1 MPSKSPEELQAIID
15 GMNAKIATLEA
26 KAQQTEVHYK
36 AEKKEL
42 EQDIH
47 LLRASAGNGMGAMGM
62 PMMGMGGM
70 PMGMG
75 GMGMGA
81 PMMGMGMPPMP
92 GQDQA
97 HMQMMQM
104 MMSMAHANPAM
115 MPQCMQMMQMML
127 GMCPQPAAGT
137 TPMPFAFSA
146 APAAPAPAPAPSA
159 ARVSSV
165 TSSSRPAASL
175 SVSAPGATLEG
186 GSTVAQLRALQA
198 EKDKLA
204 SRSVSASNRA
214 DSASKIASIK
224 ASALVK
230 QETAVELCILM
241 DCTGS
246 MGQYI
251 EQAKQ
256 KAAVIV
262 EQAREKYA
270 VDLRVAFVGY
280 RDFGDPV
287 RFEVKDFVAG
297 ESIDEVTQLLMR
309 CTATGGGDAPEDV
322 AGGLEKA
329 LHLSWSQSSSRIK
342 MIVHVA
348 DAPAHGSEYHDG
360 LGDNHNG
367 VQNPDPAEMMRQL
380 GDKKVAYY
388 FFKINDS
395 TDKMIAKLKEA
406 HKNSR
411 REFKVHELGSDAFK
425 FADIVLGSIASSVRA
440 AGIALPTP
448 SAPASPATSSSASAS
463 FSRSSASSSMAAG
476 GGGAS
481 ATFSPSHY

>member
-1 MPSKSPEELQAIID
+1 MPTKSPEELQAIID
-15 GMNAKIATLEA
+15 GMNQKIALLEA
-26 KAQQTEVHYK
+26 KTQQTEAQYK
-36 AEKKEL
+36 VEKKEL
-42 EQDIH
+42 EQEIH
-47 LLRASAGNGMGAMGM
+47 TLRATAGNGMGAMGM
-62 PMMGMGGM
+62 PMMGMG
-70 PMGMG
+70 
-75 GMGMGA
+75 
-81 PMMGMGMPPMP
+81 MPPMP

-97 HMQMMQM
+97 VSPQMQQMQMLMC
-104 MMSMAHANPAM
+104 MAQANPAM
-115 MPQCMQMMQMML
+115 MPQCMQMMQMMM
-127 GMCPQPAAGT
+127 GMGPQPATGT

-146 APAAPAPAPAPSA
+146 VPAAP
-159 ARVSSV
+159 VSSV

-175 SVSAPGATLEG
+175 SVSAHAPGATLEG

-224 ASALVK
+224 ANALAR
-230 QETAVELCILM
+230 QDTAVELCILM

-246 MGQYI
+246 MGSYI

-256 KAAVIV
+256 TAALIV
-262 EQAREKYA
+262 KQARDKYA

-280 RDFGDPV
+280 RDFDDSV

-297 ESIDEVTQLLMR
+297 ENIDEVTKLLMH

-348 DAPAHGSEYHDG
+348 DAPAHGSEYHVG
-360 LGDNHNG
+360 LVDNHDG

-388 FFKINDS
+388 FFKINNS

-411 REFKVHELGSDAFK
+411 REFKVHELGKGNEFK

-440 AGIALPTP
+440 AGITLPTP
-448 SAPASPATSSSASAS
+448 SAPASPATPASASAS
-463 FSRSSASSSMAAG
+463 FSRSSASSVPSMAAG

-481 ATFSPSHY
+481 ATFTPSHY